1 MSENKLCMGCME
13 YKGTSRVCPKCGY
26 VENTPY
32 LPAYIAPETILHE
45 RYLVGQLLSS
55 NGQGATYIAYD
66 TAVSRKVLLNEYMPD
81 GLCVRVKGKPT
92 ISVNYNNLA
101 QYKAL
106 MAEYTELNKSLAKMR
121 SLSSHLTPTL
131 DLFAE
136 NNTTYAVYEY
146 IEGVKLV
153 DYLKEN
159 AGELS
164 WSEVSAMF
172 PPLFTTLSLVHNAG
186 VLHRGISPETI
197 YVTDKGELK
206 LTDFCISGVRTIN
219 TELKTEI
226 FPGYARLN
234 SIQLQAVRERGQM
247 YTVSVLYCTGYL
259 PVQNLI
265 LQISGLK
272 EIICILLRSLIQIY
286 QKHVSDVIMDG
297 MNILGEDRIPTITEL
312 VTRLFDQPVCRI
324 QQDSDI
330 VAFT

>member
-1 MSENKLCMGCME
+1 M
-13 YKGTSRVCPKCGY
+13 
-26 VENTPY
+26 
-32 LPAYIAPETILHE
+32 PEFCTE
-45 RYLVGQLLSS
+45 ESV
-55 NGQGATYIAYD
+55 
-66 TAVSRKVLLNEYMPD
+66 RK
-81 GLCVRVKGKPT
+81 
-92 ISVNYNNLA
+92 
-101 QYKAL
+101 
-106 MAEYTELNKSLAKMR
+106 
-121 SLSSHLTPTL
+121 
-131 DLFAE
+131 
-136 NNTTYAVYEY
+136 
-146 IEGVKLV
+146 
-153 DYLKEN
+153 
-159 AGELS
+159 
-164 WSEVSAMF
+164 
-172 PPLFTTLSLVHNAG
+172 
-186 VLHRGISPETI
+186 TI